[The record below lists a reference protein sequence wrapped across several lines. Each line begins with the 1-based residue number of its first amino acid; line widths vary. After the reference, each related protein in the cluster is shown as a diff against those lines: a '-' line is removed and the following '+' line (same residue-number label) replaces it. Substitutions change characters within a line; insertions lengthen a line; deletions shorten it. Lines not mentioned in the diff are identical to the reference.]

1 MGRTLRPERQIAVSY
16 RFLDGRPDVRGIEEA
31 QTLFHTCD
39 LSLRAAKTRQK
50 GESCYGV
57 PSIWTKLEQFSD

>member
-1 MGRTLRPERQIAVSY
+1 MGTTLRPERQTAVSY

-31 QTLFHTCD
+31 GPFFLTCD
-39 LSLRAAKTRQK
+39 LSLPAAKRQK